1 MSLSAE
7 ILRKLPDDR
16 VRLVPVR
23 CTSTSPF
30 LVSIAGST
38 DGTPARKIAGTGTW
52 AINTTGYA
60 LWVPGKTPP
69 LCFTTT
75 S

>member
-1 MSLSAE
+1 MSLSSE
-7 ILRKLPDDR
+7 ILRKIPDER

-23 CTSTSPF
+23 CTGTAPF
-30 LVSIAGST
+30 QVAISGAAE
-38 DGTPARKIAGTGTW
+38 GTTARKINGTW
-52 AINTTGYA
+52 QVGTVGYA

-75 S
+75 A